1 MEALEAWGG
10 WLWVTAVFGILL
22 DWLFILIGARIS
34 DFSVKPAKK
43 AALCSL
49 LAAPATYIFTFLF
62 ACLLPL
68 SPIYTYFLSL
78 LLTLIIFFAVY
89 KKGFGQIVQVWVF
102 HVAAQLLAT
111 AGSAV
116 LFIGGIED
124 LLKII
129 E

>member
-10 WLWVTAVFGILL
+10 WLLVTAVFGTLL
-22 DWLFILIGARIS
+22 DWPFILLGARIS
-34 DFSVKPAKK
+34 DFTVRPVKK
-43 AALCSL
+43 AALCAV

-62 ACLLPL
+62 AGFLPF
-68 SPIYTYFLSL
+68 SPVYTYFLSL
-78 LLTLIIFFAVY
+78 LLTLILFFPVY